1 MYMEKIISVK
11 LFFFFFPPPG
21 GLVEKCYIGF
31 FLYIMRTFTIVSL
44 VLSFILFLDAIF

>member
-11 LFFFFFPPPG
+11 PFFFFPG

>member
-11 LFFFFFPPPG
+11 LFFLRVG
-21 GLVEKCYIGF
+21 GQLVEKCYIGF
-31 FLYIMRTFTIVSL
+31 FSLYIMRTFTIVSL

>member
-11 LFFFFFPPPG
+11 LFFFFPPW